1 MVSGGNGEG
10 LALQHLEHAI
20 DVGRKTRI
28 AATKVRN
35 SLFPR
40 WRQRAFRRHLGR
52 FIVALQQVPQTE
64 AAQLTAADLA
74 ELNQLNDSLVAEAER
89 FIAERHESTTAQV
102 EQDRF
107 VVTEIYQLR
116 AIVEMLARHVTADPA
131 VMDVG
136 WTVRTETANR
146 RKP

>member
-1 MVSGGNGEG
+1 MAS
-10 LALQHLEHAI
+10 QYLEHAME
-20 DVGRKTRI
+20 VGRQSHI
-28 AATKVRN
+28 AATKVRH
-35 SLFPR
+35 SMFPK

-52 FIVALQQVPQTE
+52 FIVALQQIPQSE
-64 AAQLTAADLA
+64 AAQLTAADFRALHDIV
-74 ELNQLNDSLVAEAER
+74 DSLVAEAEQ

-116 AIVEMLARHVTADPA
+116 AIVETLERHVTADPA

-136 WTVRTETANR
+136 WTVRTETANQ
-146 RKP
+146 RKR